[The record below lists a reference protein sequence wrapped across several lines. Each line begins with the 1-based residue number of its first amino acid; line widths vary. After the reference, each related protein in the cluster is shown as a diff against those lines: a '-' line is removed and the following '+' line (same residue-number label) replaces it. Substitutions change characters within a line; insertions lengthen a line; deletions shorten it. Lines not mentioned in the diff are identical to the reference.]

1 MGPCTLRLDSGIE
14 ERSRAGRSPAEGACY
29 MVKLGILA
37 RMEAKPGKED
47 EVASFLE
54 GALPL
59 VQEEQDTITWYAI
72 RIGPSEFGIF
82 DTFEDDAGRQAHLS
96 GKVAEALMA
105 NASELFV
112 RPPDIGQVD
121 VLASK

>member
-1 MGPCTLRLDSGIE
+1 
-14 ERSRAGRSPAEGACY
+14 

-37 RMEAKPGKED
+37 RMEAKPGKEE

-59 VQEEQDTITWYAI
+59 VQAEPDTVTWYAI
-72 RIGPSEFGIF
+72 RIGPSQFGIF

-112 RPPDIGQVD
+112 RAPDISQVD
-121 VLASK
+121 VLTSK